1 MTGRLHGISLSCN
14 GSEPRVHG
22 NEGGDNMGMKE
33 AYQEKMDA
41 RLREWQAKIDELKAR
56 ADQAG
61 AEQKMAYYE
70 QIESL
75 RARQQKAQ
83 AQLNELRSAGEDA
96 WEDVKAGVELAWQ
109 DLQEAFGRASEKFK

>member
-1 MTGRLHGISLSCN
+1 
-14 GSEPRVHG
+14 
-22 NEGGDNMGMKE
+22 MGMKQV
-33 AYQEKMDA
+33 YQQKMDA

-61 AEQKMAYYE
+61 AEQKLEYYE

-75 RARQQKAQ
+75 RARQQKARE
-83 AQLNELRSAGEDA
+83 QLDELRSAGEDA

-109 DLQEAFGRASEKFK
+109 DLQDAFQRAAAKFK